1 MSSLDELVKEV
12 GEIRQALSK
21 SLDDYAKKTAELE
34 AKVKELEGKVKVLD
48 AKLRIYKALIKSL
61 VEPRLAR
68 AVHEKKHAVL
78 RERRTVK
85 AEDVRKRIEEIK
97 KRIREKKLATAETPR
112 PAVESHT
119 IPTADKREEIV
130 RKILKGEINVAD
142 AVREL
147 KG

>member
-1 MSSLDELVKEV
+1 MSSLDELIKEV

-21 SLDDYAKKTAELE
+21 NLDDYAKRTAEIE

-48 AKLRIYKALIKSL
+48 AKLRVYRALIKSL
-61 VEPRLAR
+61 VGPRLAR
-68 AVHEKKHAVL
+68 AIHEK
-78 RERRTVK
+78 EPRTVK

-112 PAVESHT
+112 PAVEAHT

-130 RKILKGEINVAD
+130 RKILRGEASIAD
-142 AVREL
+142 VLKEL